1 MAGSTFPPPN
11 PPAANICHAIEKRSA
26 CDAKFRG
33 GDLFEVVA
41 GPRYST
47 LLLADVS
54 SKGALSLVH
63 SKIISRRF
71 RRAALNER
79 SPARILEMLNGVVL
93 DRKTNPDGVTFA
105 SAIVATFDR
114 KSPVLTYS
122 SAGHDIGLIIRG
134 NEHQHLVP
142 SGPVLG
148 VIPAAAFFDCSEP
161 FDGDATLIV
170 ATDGFTECREPSRS
184 PGQFGTTGIVTAATS
199 SAHSCCFSIAR
210 AIAVSAD
217 QFTAAI
223 YRDDATLAVIARPRN
238 RCRTPSSSQRS
249 RTREITAR
257 HGGTG

>member
-148 VIPAAAFFDCSEP
+148 VIPAAAYFR
-161 FDGDATLIV
+161 LL
-170 ATDGFTECREPSRS
+170 
-184 PGQFGTTGIVTAATS
+184 
-199 SAHSCCFSIAR
+199 R
-210 AIAVSAD
+210 AIRWGCH
-217 QFTAAI
+217 THRRHRRL
-223 YRDDATLAVIARPRN
+223 YRVPRTVPKPGSIRHN
-238 RCRTPSSSQRS
+238 RDCDS
-249 RTREITAR
+249 
-257 HGGTG
+257 GYV